1 MIIVY
6 GTYSSRNS
14 SQQAP
19 DASLGGQHAFGPS
32 AGFGEWRPAPPED
45 DHRAFMVL
53 SRASGL
59 IRAALSGYTA
69 HYFWIPQSPK
79 PSGCDCCA
87 FQRYWVLK
95 DVALLCSSAGN
106 HSILNA
112 LLQWR
117 RSRKGGERSVTCC
130 HSLVGR
136 DARRVFPQLGK
147 TELMSI
153 LSGWGQ

>member
-1 MIIVY
+1 M
-6 GTYSSRNS
+6 GHGSRKS

-19 DASLGGQHAFGPS
+19 DVSLGGKHAFGPS
-32 AGFGEWRPAPPED
+32 AGFGEWHPAPLED

-53 SRASGL
+53 SWASGL
-59 IRAALSGYTA
+59 IRAALSRYTA
-69 HYFWIPQSPK
+69 HYFWTPQSPK
-79 PSGCDCCA
+79 PSGCNYCA

-95 DVALLCSSAGN
+95 DVAILWSSTGN

-117 RSRKGGERSVTCC
+117 RSRKGVRSVTCC

-136 DARRVFPQLGK
+136 NARRVFPQLGRP
-147 TELMSI
+147 S
-153 LSGWGQ
+153 